1 MEGDPTGTGLTVLVV
16 SAGAA
21 EPLERTLD
29 GVAKH
34 LPGARVLVWCQP
46 GPADDDRAGLPVARP
61 EVDWTFA
68 EADAG
73 RVAARNALAARA
85 DAAAGTP
92 VDLLLLEPGIELLG
106 PLAAARAVLARP
118 GVAAVAPVPE
128 PDPGE
133 RHPWDAVVRRSPSL
147 VRDLVTYAGADE
159 RLRGHV
165 VSGLLAAPPSGDAVD
180 GVLVGGC
187 LLLAGRARAALG
199 GFDEDFFDRG
209 EDLAWQRAA
218 RAAGWT
224 VHLVRDPDDGARGAG
239 QVRLPGRVEGVDGV
253 GVGGVGVVAE
263 GDAARREAE
272 LERAA
277 RVILLGNAGHRGGGT
292 VYAAG
297 TRVLDRVRPAARAA
311 RRRRTERVAE
321 RAGGRPG
328 VVITSNNLVLGGA
341 ERQRILLAN
350 ELVARG
356 HPVTVVCLKELGRY
370 VTELDPRVRLTL
382 QPFWQPVVDAA
393 DLPGDDA
400 VVVGGVTNTEMGF
413 ALAWRAAGRARGQ
426 HRRWL
431 PATHDPAELDRP
443 TYSANQA
450 RALRAADGLVVLSRQ
465 HHVDLTRHQA
475 LTDLVMVV
483 PNGIPEPPALPWRA
497 TDGRVRFGMLTRIKA
512 YKNPLLL
519 ADALAAL
526 DARGLTGWSLDI
538 FGDGPDRAELEA
550 QTPAHL
556 ADRIRW
562 RGRSSGPDHAFA
574 EIDVLC
580 VPSGFEAFPL
590 VMVEAMARGVPVMAA
605 VSGAIPE
612 MLDDGRAGVV
622 VDALTREAWTDAL
635 EAVIRDPARTAAL
648 GAAGRERALAHY
660 TATAMTDQYQR
671 AFARVLGRAIPG
683 APDGPPPVL
692 QG

>member
-1 MEGDPTGTGLTVLVV
+1 VDGDPTGTGLAVLVV

-21 EPLERTLD
+21 EALQRTLD

-46 GPADDDRAGLPVARP
+46 AGGDRAGADDRAGLAAARP

-85 DAAAGTP
+85 DAACGSS
-92 VDLLLLEPGIELLG
+92 VDLLLLEPGVELLG

-128 PDPGE
+128 PDPADP
-133 RHPWDAVVRRSPSL
+133 HPWDAAVRRTPGL
-147 VRDLVTYAGADE
+147 VRDLVAHAGAAE
-159 RLRGHV
+159 RLRGRAAG
-165 VSGLLAAPPSGDAVD
+165 GLLATPPGEGAVD
-180 GVLVGGC
+180 GVLVGGA
-187 LLLAGRARAALG
+187 LLISGAARAELG

-224 VHLVRDPDDGARGAG
+224 LHLVADPDDRAG
-239 QVRLPGRVEGVDGV
+239 QVRLPGDSLAPTEEDRV
-253 GVGGVGVVAE
+253 
-263 GDAARREAE
+263 RREAE

-277 RVILLGNAGHRGGGT
+277 RVILLGNAGHRGAGT
-292 VYAAG
+292 AYAAG
-297 TRVLDRVRPAARAA
+297 VLALDRLLPAARAE
-311 RRRRTERVAE
+311 RRRRTTRVAD
-321 RAGGRPG
+321 RAAGLPG

-393 DLPGDDA
+393 DLPGDEA

-413 ALAWRAAGRARGQ
+413 ALAWRALGRARGQ
-426 HRRWL
+426 RRSWL
-431 PATHDPAELDRP
+431 SATHDPAELDGP
-443 TYSANQA
+443 TYSTAQA

-465 HHVDLTRHQA
+465 HHADLTRHQR
-475 LTDLVMVV
+475 LTDRVVVV
-483 PNGIPEPPALPWRA
+483 PNGIPVPEPLPWRA
-497 TDGRVRFGMLTRIKA
+497 SGDRIRFGMLTRIKA

-519 ADALAAL
+519 IEALAAL
-526 DARGLTGWSLDI
+526 DDRGLSGWSLDI

-550 QTPAHL
+550 RTPAQL
-556 ADRIRW
+556 ADRVRW

-580 VPSGFEAFPL
+580 VPSGFEAFPM

-622 VDALTREAWTDAL
+622 VDPLTREAWTDACA
-635 EAVIRDPARTAAL
+635 AVLRDPDRIAAL
-648 GAAGRERALAHY
+648 GAAGRARALENY
-660 TATAMTDQYQR
+660 TSTAMADRYQR
-671 AFARVLGRAIPG
+671 AFAEVGALRAAEHPRSS
-683 APDGPPPVL
+683 
-692 QG
+692 

>member
-1 MEGDPTGTGLTVLVV
+1 MDGDPTGSGLAVLVV

-29 GVAKH
+29 SVAKH
-34 LPGARVLVWCQP
+34 LPAARVLVWCQP
-46 GPADDDRAGLPVARP
+46 VATADDRTGLPATRP
-61 EVDWTFA
+61 EVDWTVA

-85 DAAAGTP
+85 DAASGTSTD
-92 VDLLLLEPGIELLG
+92 VLLLEPGAELLG

-128 PDPGE
+128 SGPTED
-133 RHPWDAVVRRSPSL
+133 HPWDAVARRTPSL
-147 VRDLVTYAGADE
+147 VRDLADYAGAGE
-159 RLRGHV
+159 RLRGRTAG
-165 VSGLLAAPPSGDAVD
+165 GLLAAPPAGAVD

-187 LLLAGRARAALG
+187 LLVSGAARAALG
-199 GFDEDFFDRG
+199 DFDEDFFDRG

-224 VHLVRDPDDGARGAG
+224 LQLVTDPDDDGRGAG
-239 QVRLPGRVEGVDGV
+239 QVRLPAAGVAPASA
-253 GVGGVGVVAE
+253 GVVSDT
-263 GDAARREAE
+263 DAARREAE

-277 RVILLGNAGHRGGGT
+277 RVILLGNAGHRGAGT

-297 TRVLDRVRPAARAA
+297 TRVLDRLRPTARAA

-321 RAGGRPG
+321 RAAGRPG

-341 ERQRILLAN
+341 ERQRIMLAN

-413 ALAWRAAGRARGQ
+413 AVAWRAAGRARGQ
-426 HRRWL
+426 RRRWL
-431 PATHDPAELDRP
+431 PATHDPAQLDRA
-443 TYSANQA
+443 TYSAKQA

-465 HHVDLTRHQA
+465 HHVDLTRHQR
-475 LTDLVMVV
+475 LTDLAMVV
-483 PNGIPEPPALPWRA
+483 PNGIPEPPALPYRA
-497 TDGRVRFGMLTRIKA
+497 TAGRVRFGMLTRIQA

-519 ADALAAL
+519 ADALGAL
-526 DARGLTGWSLDI
+526 DARGLTDWSLDI
-538 FGDGPDRAELEA
+538 FGDGPDRVALEA
-550 QTPAHL
+550 RTPAHL
-556 ADRIRW
+556 ADRVRW

-612 MLDDGRAGVV
+612 MLDDGRAGVI
-622 VDALTREAWTDAL
+622 VDPLTREAWTDAL
-635 EAVIRDPARTAAL
+635 EAVVRDPEGTARL
-648 GAAGRERALAHY
+648 GAAGRERALANY

-671 AFARVLGRAIPG
+671 AFAHVLGRAIPG
-683 APDGPPPVL
+683 APDGPPRVL

>member
-1 MEGDPTGTGLTVLVV
+1 VEGDPTGTGLAVLVV

-21 EPLERTLD
+21 DPLARTLD

-46 GPADDDRAGLPVARP
+46 VGDAADGDRAGLAATRT
-61 EVDWTFA
+61 EIDWTFA

-85 DAAAGTP
+85 DAACGSS
-92 VDLLLLEPGIELLG
+92 VDLLLLEPGVELLG

-128 PDPGE
+128 PDPADP
-133 RHPWDAVVRRSPSL
+133 HPWDAAVRRTPGL
-147 VRDLVTYAGADE
+147 VRDLVAHAGAAE
-159 RLRGHV
+159 RLRGRAAG
-165 VSGLLAAPPSGDAVD
+165 GLLATPPGDGAVD
-180 GVLVGGC
+180 GVLVGGA
-187 LLLAGRARAALG
+187 LLVSGAARAELG

-224 VHLVRDPDDGARGAG
+224 LHLVADPDDRAG
-239 QVRLPGRVEGVDGV
+239 QVRLPGDSLAPTDPDRV
-253 GVGGVGVVAE
+253 
-263 GDAARREAE
+263 RREVE

-277 RVILLGNAGHRGGGT
+277 RVILLGNAGHRGAGT
-292 VYAAG
+292 AFAAG
-297 TRVLDRVRPAARAA
+297 AMLLDRLLPTARAQ
-311 RRRRTERVAE
+311 RRRRTTRIAE
-321 RAGGRPG
+321 RAAGLPG

-370 VTELDPRVRLTL
+370 VTELDPRVRLSL

-400 VVVGGVTNTEMGF
+400 LVVGGVTNTEMGF
-413 ALAWRAAGRARGQ
+413 ALAWRALGRARGQ
-426 HRRWL
+426 RRSWV
-431 PATHDPAELDRP
+431 PATHDPAELDRA
-443 TYSANQA
+443 TYSPAQA

-465 HHVDLTRHQA
+465 HHLDLTRHQR
-475 LTDLVMVV
+475 LTERVMVV
-483 PNGIPEPPALPWRA
+483 PNGIPEPDPLPWRA

-519 ADALAAL
+519 VEALAAL
-526 DARGLTGWSLDI
+526 DTRGLTGWSLDI

-550 QTPAHL
+550 RTPGHL
-556 ADRIRW
+556 ADRVRW

-622 VDALTREAWTDAL
+622 VDPLTREAWTDACA
-635 EAVIRDPARTAAL
+635 AVLRDPARTGAL
-648 GAAGRERALAHY
+648 GAAGRERALANY
-660 TATAMTDQYQR
+660 TASAMTDQYQR
-671 AFARVLGRAIPG
+671 AFARVLGREM
-683 APDGPPPVL
+683 APDARPT
-692 QG
+692 

>member
-1 MEGDPTGTGLTVLVV
+1 VDGDPTGSALAVLVV

-29 GVAKH
+29 SVAKH

-46 GPADDDRAGLPVARP
+46 TATPDDDRAGLPTTRP

-73 RVAARNALAARA
+73 RVAARNALAVRA
-85 DAAAGTP
+85 DAATGTTT
-92 VDLLLLEPGIELLG
+92 DLLLLEPGAELLG
-106 PLAAARAVLARP
+106 PLTAARAVLARP
-118 GVAAVAPVPE
+118 GVAAVAPAPE
-128 PDPGE
+128 PDPADP
-133 RHPWDAVVRRSPSL
+133 HPWDAVVRRTPSL
-147 VRDLVTYAGADE
+147 VRDLVAYAGADD
-159 RLRGHV
+159 RLRGRAA
-165 VSGLLAAPPSGDAVD
+165 GGRFAAPPGGSVD

-187 LLLAGRARAALG
+187 LLVSGAARAALG

-224 VHLVRDPDDGARGAG
+224 LHLVTDPDDGPGAG
-239 QVRLPGRVEGVDGV
+239 QVRLPAGVTTGSA
-253 GVGGVGVVAE
+253 GVVS
-263 GDAARREAE
+263 GTDAARREAE

-277 RVILLGNAGHRGGGT
+277 RVILLGNAGHRGAGT

-297 TRVLDRVRPAARAA
+297 TRVLDRVRPVARAA
-311 RRRRTERVAE
+311 RRRRTEHVAE
-321 RAGGRPG
+321 RAAGRPG

-341 ERQRILLAN
+341 ERQRIMLAN

-356 HPVTVVCLKELGRY
+356 HPVSVVCLKELGRY

-382 QPFWQPVVDAA
+382 QPFWQPVVDTA

-426 HRRWL
+426 RRRWL
-431 PATHDPAELDRP
+431 PATHDPAQLDRA
-443 TYSANQA
+443 TYSAHQA

-483 PNGIPEPPALPWRA
+483 PNGIPEPPALPYRA
-497 TDGRVRFGMLTRIKA
+497 TDGRVRFGMLTRIQA

-526 DARGLTGWSLDI
+526 DARGLTDWSLDI
-538 FGDGPDRAELEA
+538 FGDGPDRAALEA
-550 QTPAHL
+550 RTPAHL
-556 ADRIRW
+556 ADRVRW

-612 MLDDGRAGVV
+612 MLDDGRAGVI
-622 VDALTREAWTDAL
+622 VDPLTREAWTDAL
-635 EAVIRDPARTAAL
+635 EAVVRDPEGTARL
-648 GAAGRERALAHY
+648 GAAGRERALANY

-671 AFARVLGRAIPG
+671 AFAHVLGRAIPG
-683 APDGPPPVL
+683 APDGPPRIL
-692 QG
+692 QGARD

>member
-1 MEGDPTGTGLTVLVV
+1 MAVLVV

-21 EPLERTLD
+21 DPLERTLD

-46 GPADDDRAGLPVARP
+46 VAPAADDDRAHLATDRP

-85 DAAAGTP
+85 DAATDTTG
-92 VDLLLLEPGIELLG
+92 DLLLLDPGVELLG

-118 GVAAVAPVPE
+118 GVAAVAPMPE
-128 PDPGE
+128 PDPAE
-133 RHPWDAVVRRSPSL
+133 QHPWDAVVRRTPSL
-147 VRDLVTYAGADE
+147 VGDLVAYAGAEE
-159 RLRGHV
+159 RLRGRPG
-165 VSGLLAAPPSGDAVD
+165 SELLAAPPAGSAVD

-187 LLLAGRARAALG
+187 LLVSAAARAALG

-224 VHLVRDPDDGARGAG
+224 VHLVADPEDAGRRAG
-239 QVRLPGRVEGVDGV
+239 QVRLPG
-253 GVGGVGVVAE
+253 GGIAAGAVA
-263 GDAARREAE
+263 GTDAARREAE

-277 RVILLGNAGHRGGGT
+277 HVILLGNAGHRGAGT

-297 TRVLDRVRPAARAA
+297 TRVLDRLRPAARAA
-311 RRRRTERVAE
+311 RRRRTEHVAD
-321 RAGGRPG
+321 RAAGRPG

-382 QPFWQPVVDAA
+382 QPFWQPVVDTA

-426 HRRWL
+426 RRRWL

-443 TYSANQA
+443 TYSAAQA

-475 LTDLVMVV
+475 LTGLVMVV
-483 PNGIPEPPALPWRA
+483 PNGIPEPGALPWRA
-497 TDGRVRFGMLTRIKA
+497 TDGRIRFGMLTRIKA

-538 FGDGPDRAELEA
+538 FGDGPDKADLEA
-550 QTPAHL
+550 RTPAHL
-556 ADRIRW
+556 ADRVRW

-622 VDALTREAWTDAL
+622 VDPLTRAAWTDAL
-635 EAVIRDPARTAAL
+635 EAVMRDPAGSAAL
-648 GAAGRERALAHY
+648 GAAGRERALANY

-671 AFARVLGRAIPG
+671 AFVRVLDRVFPG
-683 APDGPPPVL
+683 APEGPPRIL
-692 QG
+692 RG

>member
-1 MEGDPTGTGLTVLVV
+1 MEGDPTGTGLAVLVV

-21 EPLERTLD
+21 DPLERTLAA
-29 GVAKH
+29 VAKH

-46 GPADDDRAGLPVARP
+46 VTPDDGADDRAGLAAARP

-85 DAAAGTP
+85 DAGAASP
-92 VDLLLLEPGIELLG
+92 VDLLLLEPGAELLG
-106 PLAAARAVLARP
+106 PLAAARAALTRP

-128 PDPGE
+128 PDPADP
-133 RHPWDAVVRRSPSL
+133 HPWDAVVRRTPGL
-147 VRDLVTYAGADE
+147 VRDLVAHAGAAD
-159 RLRGHV
+159 RLRGNRL
-165 VSGLLAAPPSGDAVD
+165 GPLLAAPPADGAVD

-187 LLLAGRARAALG
+187 LLVSGAARAALG

-224 VHLVRDPDDGARGAG
+224 LQLVAEPGDRVG
-239 QVRLPGRVEGVDGV
+239 QVRLPREADRAGAAGP
-253 GVGGVGVVAE
+253 
-263 GDAARREAE
+263 DAARREAE
-272 LERAA
+272 LDRAA
-277 RVILLGNAGHRGGGT
+277 EVILLGNARHRGAGT
-292 VYAAG
+292 VFAAASML
-297 TRVLDRVRPAARAA
+297 VDRVMPAARAQ
-311 RRRRTERVAE
+311 RRGRRAAVAG
-321 RAGGRPG
+321 RAAGLPG

-370 VTELDPRVRLTL
+370 VTELDPRVRLAL

-400 VVVGGVTNTEMGF
+400 IVVGGVTNTEMGF
-413 ALAWRAAGRARGQ
+413 ALAWRALGRARGQ
-426 HRRWL
+426 RRRWL

-443 TYSANQA
+443 TYSPTQA

-465 HHVDLTRHQA
+465 HHADLTRHQR
-475 LTDLVMVV
+475 LTDLVMAV
-483 PNGIPEPPALPWRA
+483 PNGIPEPAALPYRA
-497 TDGRVRFGMLTRIKA
+497 TGERVRFGMLTRIKA

-519 ADALAAL
+519 VEALAAL
-526 DARGLTGWSLDI
+526 DARGLTDWSLDI
-538 FGDGPDRAELEA
+538 FGDGPDRADLEA
-550 QTPAHL
+550 RTPPEL
-556 ADRIRW
+556 ADRVHW

-612 MLDDGRAGVV
+612 MLDDGRAGVI
-622 VDALTREAWTDAL
+622 VDPLTVEAWTDAC
-635 EAVIRDPARTAAL
+635 EAVIRDPAGTAAL
-648 GAAGRERALAHY
+648 GAAGRERAMANY
-660 TATAMTDQYQR
+660 TAAAMADQYQR
-671 AFARVLGRAIPG
+671 AFARVGVS
-683 APDGPPPVL
+683 GP
-692 QG
+692 

>member
-1 MEGDPTGTGLTVLVV
+1 MDGDPTGTGLTVLVV

-21 EPLERTLD
+21 EELARTLD

-46 GPADDDRAGLPVARP
+46 LGGDADTDRTALAAARP

-85 DAAAGTP
+85 DADPAAGRAGGTAT
-92 VDLLLLEPGIELLG
+92 DLLLLEPGVELLG

-128 PDPGE
+128 PDPADP
-133 RHPWDAVVRRSPSL
+133 HPWDAVVRRTPGL
-147 VRDLVTYAGADE
+147 VRDLVAHAGIAE
-159 RLRGHV
+159 RLRGRRA
-165 VSGLLAAPPSGDAVD
+165 GELLAAPPGPGPLD

-187 LLLAGRARAALG
+187 LLVSGAARAALG
-199 GFDEDFFDRG
+199 DFDEDFFDRG

-224 VHLVRDPDDGARGAG
+224 LHLVADPDDRAG
-239 QVRLPGRVEGVDGV
+239 QVRLPGNSLASTEEDRV
-253 GVGGVGVVAE
+253 
-263 GDAARREAE
+263 RREAE

-277 RVILLGNAGHRGGGT
+277 RVILLGNAGHRGAGT
-292 VYAAG
+292 AFAAG
-297 TRVLDRVRPAARAA
+297 VLALDRLLPSARAA
-311 RRRRTERVAE
+311 RRRRTTRVAD
-321 RAGGRPG
+321 RAAGLPG

-370 VTELDPRVRLTL
+370 VTELDPRVRLSL
-382 QPFWQPVVDAA
+382 QPFWQPVVDAG
-393 DLPGDDA
+393 DLPGDEA

-413 ALAWRAAGRARGQ
+413 ALAWRALGRARGQ
-426 HRRWL
+426 RRSWL

-443 TYSANQA
+443 TYSPAQA

-465 HHVDLTRHQA
+465 HHADLTRHQR
-475 LTDLVMVV
+475 LTDRVVVV
-483 PNGIPEPPALPWRA
+483 PNGIPEPEPLPWRA
-497 TDGRVRFGMLTRIKA
+497 SGDRIRFGMLTRIKA

-519 ADALAAL
+519 VEALAAL
-526 DARGLTGWSLDI
+526 DDRGLTGWSLDI

-550 QTPAHL
+550 RTPAHL
-556 ADRIRW
+556 ADRVRW

-612 MLDDGRAGVV
+612 MLDDGRAGVI
-622 VDALTREAWTDAL
+622 VDPLTREAWTDAC
-635 EAVIRDPARTAAL
+635 AVVLRDPDRIAAL
-648 GAAGRERALAHY
+648 GAAGRARALANY
-660 TATAMTDQYQR
+660 TSTAMADRYQR
-671 AFARVLGRAIPG
+671 AFAEVGALRA
-683 APDGPPPVL
+683 AT
-692 QG
+692 

>member
-1 MEGDPTGTGLTVLVV
+1 MDGDPTGTGLAVLVV

-21 EPLERTLD
+21 EELARTLD

-46 GPADDDRAGLPVARP
+46 LGGDADTDRTGLAAARP

-85 DAAAGTP
+85 DADPAAGRAGGTAT
-92 VDLLLLEPGIELLG
+92 DLLLLEPGVELLG

-128 PDPGE
+128 PDPVDP
-133 RHPWDAVVRRSPSL
+133 HPWDAVVRRTPGL
-147 VRDLVTYAGADE
+147 VRDLVAHAGIAE
-159 RLRGHV
+159 RLRGRRA
-165 VSGLLAAPPSGDAVD
+165 GELLAAPPGPGPLD

-187 LLLAGRARAALG
+187 LLVSGAARAALG
-199 GFDEDFFDRG
+199 DFNEDFFDRG

-224 VHLVRDPDDGARGAG
+224 LHLVADPDDRAG
-239 QVRLPGRVEGVDGV
+239 QVRLPGNSLASTEEDRV
-253 GVGGVGVVAE
+253 
-263 GDAARREAE
+263 RREAE

-277 RVILLGNAGHRGGGT
+277 RVILLGNAGHRGAGT
-292 VYAAG
+292 AFAAG
-297 TRVLDRVRPAARAA
+297 VLALDRLLPSARAA
-311 RRRRTERVAE
+311 RRRRTTRVAD
-321 RAGGRPG
+321 RAAGLPG

-393 DLPGDDA
+393 DLPGDEA

-413 ALAWRAAGRARGQ
+413 ALAWRALGRARGQ
-426 HRRWL
+426 RRSWL

-443 TYSANQA
+443 TYSPAQA

-465 HHVDLTRHQA
+465 HHADLTRHQR
-475 LTDLVMVV
+475 LTDRVVVV
-483 PNGIPEPPALPWRA
+483 PNGIPEPEPLPWRA
-497 TDGRVRFGMLTRIKA
+497 SGDRIRFGMLTRIKA

-519 ADALAAL
+519 VEALAAL
-526 DARGLTGWSLDI
+526 DDRGLTGWSLDI

-550 QTPAHL
+550 RTPAHL
-556 ADRIRW
+556 ADRVRW

-612 MLDDGRAGVV
+612 MLDDGRAGVI
-622 VDALTREAWTDAL
+622 VDPLTREAWTDACA
-635 EAVIRDPARTAAL
+635 AVLRDPDRIAAL
-648 GAAGRERALAHY
+648 GAAGRARALANY
-660 TATAMTDQYQR
+660 TSTAMADRYQR
-671 AFARVLGRAIPG
+671 AFAEVGALRA
-683 APDGPPPVL
+683 AT
-692 QG
+692 

>member
-1 MEGDPTGTGLTVLVV
+1 VDGDPTGTGLAVLVV

-21 EPLERTLD
+21 EALQRTLD

-46 GPADDDRAGLPVARP
+46 AGGDRAGADDRAGLAAARP

-85 DAAAGTP
+85 DAGAAAGTP
-92 VDLLLLEPGIELLG
+92 SDLLLLEPGVELLG
-106 PLAAARAVLARP
+106 PLAAARAVLAGP

-128 PDPGE
+128 PDPADP
-133 RHPWDAVVRRSPSL
+133 HPWDAVVRRAPGL
-147 VRDLVTYAGADE
+147 VRDLVAHAGVAE
-159 RLRGHV
+159 RLRGRRA
-165 VSGLLAAPPSGDAVD
+165 GELLAAPPAPGPVD

-187 LLLAGRARAALG
+187 LLVSGAARAALG
-199 GFDEDFFDRG
+199 DFDEDFFDRG

-224 VHLVRDPDDGARGAG
+224 LHLVADPDDRAG
-239 QVRLPGRVEGVDGV
+239 QVRLPGDSLAPTEEDRV
-253 GVGGVGVVAE
+253 
-263 GDAARREAE
+263 RREAE

-277 RVILLGNAGHRGGGT
+277 RVILLGNAGHRGAGT
-292 VYAAG
+292 AYAAG
-297 TRVLDRVRPAARAA
+297 VLALDRLLPAARAE
-311 RRRRTERVAE
+311 RRRRTTRVAD
-321 RAGGRPG
+321 RAAGLPG

-393 DLPGDDA
+393 DLPGDEA

-413 ALAWRAAGRARGQ
+413 ALAWRALGRARGQ
-426 HRRWL
+426 RRSWL
-431 PATHDPAELDRP
+431 SATHDPAELDGP
-443 TYSANQA
+443 TYSTAQA

-465 HHVDLTRHQA
+465 HHADLTRHQR
-475 LTDLVMVV
+475 LTDRVVVV
-483 PNGIPEPPALPWRA
+483 PNGIPVPEPLPWRA
-497 TDGRVRFGMLTRIKA
+497 SGDRIRFGMLTRIKA

-519 ADALAAL
+519 IEALAAL
-526 DARGLTGWSLDI
+526 DDRGLSGWSLDI

-550 QTPAHL
+550 RTPAQL
-556 ADRIRW
+556 ADRVRW

-580 VPSGFEAFPL
+580 VPSGFEAFPM

-622 VDALTREAWTDAL
+622 VDPLTREAWTDACA
-635 EAVIRDPARTAAL
+635 AVLRDPDRIAAL
-648 GAAGRERALAHY
+648 GAAGRARALENY
-660 TATAMTDQYQR
+660 TSTAMADRYQR
-671 AFARVLGRAIPG
+671 AFAEVGALRAAEHPRSS
-683 APDGPPPVL
+683 
-692 QG
+692 

>member
-1 MEGDPTGTGLTVLVV
+1 VEGDPTGTGLAVLVV

-21 EPLERTLD
+21 EELQRSLD

-34 LPGARVLVWCQP
+34 LPAARVLVWCQP
-46 GPADDDRAGLPVARP
+46 VGGGADGRVGLAAARP
-61 EVDWTFA
+61 QVDWTFA

-85 DAAAGTP
+85 DAASGAANDVAGGAAT
-92 VDLLLLEPGIELLG
+92 DLLLLEPGVELLG

-128 PDPGE
+128 SDPADP
-133 RHPWDAVVRRSPSL
+133 HPWDAVVRRTPGL
-147 VRDLVTYAGADE
+147 VRDLMAHAGVAE
-159 RLRGHV
+159 RLRGRPA
-165 VSGLLAAPPSGDAVD
+165 GDLLAAPPGEGPVD

-187 LLLAGRARAALG
+187 LLVSGAARAALG

-209 EDLAWQRAA
+209 EDLAWQRTA

-224 VHLVRDPDDGARGAG
+224 LHLVADPDDRAG
-239 QVRLPGRVEGVDGV
+239 QVRLPGDSLASTDPDRV
-253 GVGGVGVVAE
+253 
-263 GDAARREAE
+263 RRETE

-277 RVILLGNAGHRGGGT
+277 RVILLGNAGHRGAGT
-292 VYAAG
+292 AYAAG
-297 TRVLDRVRPAARAA
+297 TRVLDHLLPAARAA
-311 RRRRTERVAE
+311 RRRRTERTTE
-321 RAGGRPG
+321 REPGRPG

-370 VTELDPRVRLTL
+370 VTELDPRVRLSL

-413 ALAWRAAGRARGQ
+413 ALAWRALGRARGQ
-426 HRRWL
+426 RRYWV
-431 PATHDPAELDRP
+431 PATHDPAELDRA
-443 TYSANQA
+443 TYTSNQA

-465 HHVDLTRHQA
+465 HHLDLTRHQR
-475 LTDLVMVV
+475 LTDRVMVV
-483 PNGIPEPPALPWRA
+483 PNGIPEPEPLPWRA
-497 TDGRVRFGMLTRIKA
+497 TGGRIRFGMLTRIKA

-519 ADALAAL
+519 IEALAAL

-550 QTPAHL
+550 RTPAHL
-556 ADRIRW
+556 ADRVRW

-612 MLDDGRAGVV
+612 MLDDGRAGVI
-622 VDALTREAWTDAL
+622 VDPLTPQAWTDACA
-635 EAVIRDPARTAAL
+635 AVLRDPDRIAAL
-648 GAAGRERALAHY
+648 GAAGRARALANY
-660 TATAMTDQYQR
+660 TSSAMADQYQQ
-671 AFARVLGRAIPG
+671 AFAEVG
-683 APDGPPPVL
+683 AL
-692 QG
+692 RTAT